1 MRKTLLSASVVA
13 GAGAMLV
20 AGGAFSVFN
29 NVGSATGTY
38 ETGTVRL
45 SLGDNVFHLAG
56 SCATQ
61 FTDATHTDPTQNMGS
76 VNNTSCTSTVPVS
89 NAGTLPLSLDAVASS
104 VTDAIT
110 DASGNTRADS
120 TCFVSTFTA
129 ADLTGALNPGASR
142 NVHVTTVASPDNAC
156 QGFHDVV
163 TAAIHVVE
171 SLPAGS

>member
-13 GAGAMLV
+13 GVGAVLV

-29 NVGSATGTY
+29 DAGSATGTY
-38 ETGTVRL
+38 KTGVVKL

-56 SCATQ
+56 ACLTQ
-61 FTDATHTDPTQNMGS
+61 FTDANHLDASQNMGS

-89 NAGTLPLSLDAVASS
+89 NAGTLPVSIDAASN

-110 DASGNTRADS
+110 DANNVAVADS

-129 ADLTGALNPGASR
+129 ADLTGPLLPGASR

-163 TAAIHVVE
+163 TAAVKVVE
-171 SLPAGS
+171 SLPTAS